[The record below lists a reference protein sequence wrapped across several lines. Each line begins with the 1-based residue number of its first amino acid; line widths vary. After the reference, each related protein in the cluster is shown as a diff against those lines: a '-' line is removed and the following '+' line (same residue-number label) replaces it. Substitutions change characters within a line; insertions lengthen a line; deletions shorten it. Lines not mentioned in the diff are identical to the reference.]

1 MEKNL
6 IRKFSIYSILIIA
19 ILGIVLNLVISYKIE
34 NMVIERSEITTV
46 SWVELHSNN
55 LLKPAWFKNPEYN
68 ESKENFERFYS
79 MIKTEEIGRIKI
91 YNDIGTIIFSD
102 ENGLVGKN
110 FQDNEQLNKALNGSV
125 DVEINRGLE
134 KSENVYERKN
144 YSSLMEI
151 YVPVRS
157 SSGEVYG
164 VIELYQILN
173 IVDKDI
179 IKLQIT
185 IAIIIFLGLFTLYFS
200 LIWIVKD
207 ASETIMKQNLAL
219 IKSHEELKEMNKVKN
234 EFINSMSH
242 ELRTPLNAVIGFSD
256 LMKQKSAGE
265 LNERQEHY
273 VDNILKSGKHLLAI
287 VNDILDM
294 IVLEAGKTELAIN
307 TFPVPSTINE
317 NIERVRSNTEKN
329 NVIISKKID
338 PQLQFIEA
346 DQQKFSQI
354 FCNILDNALK
364 FSKKEGGIVKI
375 IAEKTGDKARFSIS
389 DNGIGIKEENFNKLF
404 KVFQQLDTGISRKY
418 GGTGLGL
425 SISKRLVELHGGKI
439 MVESKYGEGTTF
451 TFELPLLQKK
461 EVKPND

>member
-1 MEKNL
+1 METNL
-6 IRKFSIYSILIIA
+6 IRKFSIYSVLIIA
-19 ILGIVLNLVISYKIE
+19 ILGIVLNVVISSKIE
-34 NMVIERSEITTV
+34 NMVIERSQITTV

-55 LLKPAWFKNPEYN
+55 LLTPVWFNDPDYDKN
-68 ESKENFERFYS
+68 KGNFDRYYS
-79 MIKTEEIGRIKI
+79 MIKTDEITRIKI
-91 YNDIGTIIFSD
+91 FDKFGTIIYSD

-110 FQDNEQLNKALNGSV
+110 YQDNAQLKKALNGLV
-125 DVEINRGLE
+125 EVEINRGLE

-164 VIELYQILN
+164 VIELYQILD
-173 IVDKDI
+173 IVDNEI
-179 IKLQIT
+179 YKLQIT
-185 IAIIIFLGLFTLYFS
+185 IAVIIFLGLFTLYFS

-219 IKSHEELKEMNKVKN
+219 IKSHEELKEMDKVKN

-242 ELRTPLNAVIGFSD
+242 ELRTPLNAIIGFSD
-256 LMKQKSAGE
+256 LMKQKNVGE

-273 VDNILKSGKHLLAI
+273 IDNILKSGKHLLAI

-294 IVLEAGKTELAIN
+294 IVLEAGKTELAISR
-307 TFPVPSTINE
+307 FPVPSTIDE
-317 NIERVRSNTEKN
+317 NIERVRSDTEKN
-329 NVIISKKID
+329 NVIISKEID
-338 PQLQFIEA
+338 PQLEFIEA

-364 FSKKEGGIVKI
+364 FSKKYGGVVNI
-375 IAEKTGDKARFSIS
+375 IAKKTGDKARFSIS

-425 SISKRLVELHGGKI
+425 SISKKLVELHGGKI
-439 MVESKYGEGTTF
+439 SVESKYGEGTTF
-451 TFELPLLQKK
+451 TFELPLVQKK
-461 EVKPND
+461 EAKPND

>member
-1 MEKNL
+1 METNL

-19 ILGIVLNLVISYKIE
+19 ILGIVLNLVISSKIE

-55 LLKPAWFKNPEYN
+55 LLTPVLFKNPDN
-68 ESKENFERFYS
+68 KSKENFERFYS
-79 MIKTEEIGRIKI
+79 TIKTEEIARIKI
-91 YNDIGTIIFSD
+91 FDDIGTIVYSD

-110 FQDNEQLNKALNGSV
+110 FQDNEQLKKALNGSV
-125 DVEINRGLE
+125 EVEINRGLE
-134 KSENVYERKN
+134 KSENVYEREN

-151 YVPVRS
+151 YIPLRS

-164 VIELYQILN
+164 IIELYQILDIIDN
-173 IVDKDI
+173 EI

-219 IKSHEELKEMNKVKN
+219 IKSHEELKEMDKMKN

-256 LMKQKSAGE
+256 LMKQKKAGE

-273 VDNILKSGKHLLAI
+273 IDNILKSGKHLLAI

-294 IVLEAGKTELAIN
+294 IVLEAGKTELAIS
-307 TFPVPSTINE
+307 TFPVPSTIDE

-329 NVIISKKID
+329 NVIIRKEID
-338 PQLQFIEA
+338 PQLEFIEA
-346 DQQKFSQI
+346 DKQKFSQI

-364 FSKKEGGIVKI
+364 FSKKDGGVVNI
-375 IAEKTGDKARFSIS
+375 IAIKTGDKARFSIS
-389 DNGIGIKEENFNKLF
+389 DNGIGIKEENFKKLF

-425 SISKRLVELHGGKI
+425 SISKKLVELHGGKI
-439 MVESKYGEGTTF
+439 SVESKYGKGTTF
-451 TFELPLLQKK
+451 TFELPLVKKK

>member
-1 MEKNL
+1 METNL

-19 ILGIVLNLVISYKIE
+19 ILGIVLNLVISSKIE

-46 SWVELHSNN
+46 SWVELHSDD
-55 LLKPAWFKNPEYN
+55 LLTPVWFENPDYN
-68 ESKENFERFYS
+68 ITREKFERFYS
-79 MIKTEEIGRIKI
+79 MIKTDEITRIKI
-91 YNDIGTIIFSD
+91 FNDIGTIVYSD
-102 ENGLVGKN
+102 ENELVGKN
-110 FQDNEQLNKALNGSV
+110 FQDNEQLKKALKGSV
-125 DVEINRGLE
+125 EVEINRKLE
-134 KSENVYERKN
+134 KNENVYERKN

-164 VIELYQILN
+164 VIELYQILD
-173 IVDKDI
+173 IVDKEI
-179 IKLQIT
+179 FKLQIT
-185 IAIIIFLGLFTLYFS
+185 IAVIIFLGLFTLYFS

-219 IKSHEELKEMNKVKN
+219 IKSHEELKKMDKVKN

-256 LMKQKSAGE
+256 LMKQKTAGE

-273 VDNILKSGKHLLAI
+273 IDNILKSGKHLLAI

-294 IVLEAGKTELAIN
+294 IVLEAGKTELAIS
-307 TFPVPSTINE
+307 TFPVSSTIDE

-329 NVIISKKID
+329 NVIIRKEID
-338 PQLQFIEA
+338 PQLEFIEA

-364 FSKKEGGIVKI
+364 FSKKDGGVVNI
-375 IAEKTGDKARFSIS
+375 IAKKTGDKARFSIS

-425 SISKRLVELHGGKI
+425 SISKKLVDLHGGKI
-439 MVESKYGEGTTF
+439 SVESKYGEGTTF
-451 TFELPLLQKK
+451 TFELPMVHKK
-461 EVKPND
+461 EVKQND

>member
-6 IRKFSIYSILIIA
+6 ITKFSIYSILIIA
-19 ILGIVLNLVISYKIE
+19 ILGIVLNLVISSKIE

-55 LLKPAWFKNPEYN
+55 FLTPALFKNPDYN
-68 ESKENFERFYS
+68 KSNENFERFYS
-79 MIKTEEIGRIKI
+79 MIKTEEIARIKI
-91 YNDIGTIIFSD
+91 YDDIGTIIFSD

-110 FQDNEQLNKALNGSV
+110 FQDNEQLKKALNGSV

-151 YVPVRS
+151 YIPVRS
-157 SSGEVYG
+157 SSSEVYG
-164 VIELYQILN
+164 VIELYQILD
-173 IVDKDI
+173 IVDKEI
-179 IKLQIT
+179 VKLQIT

-273 VDNILKSGKHLLAI
+273 IDNILKSGKHLLAI

-294 IVLEAGKTELAIN
+294 IVLEAGKTELAIS
-307 TFPVPSTINE
+307 TFPVHSTINE

-329 NVIISKKID
+329 NVIISKEID

-364 FSKKEGGIVKI
+364 FSKKDGGVVKI
-375 IAEKTGDKARFSIS
+375 IAEKTGNKARFSIS

-461 EVKPND
+461 EVKPDD

>member
-1 MEKNL
+1 METNL

-19 ILGIVLNLVISYKIE
+19 ILGIVLNLVISSKIE

-55 LLKPAWFKNPEYN
+55 LLTPVLFKNPDN
-68 ESKENFERFYS
+68 KSKENFERFYS
-79 MIKTEEIGRIKI
+79 TIKTEEIARIKI
-91 YNDIGTIIFSD
+91 FDDIGTIVYSD

-110 FQDNEQLNKALNGSV
+110 FQDNEQLKKALNGSV
-125 DVEINRGLE
+125 EVEINRGLE

-164 VIELYQILN
+164 VIELYQILD
-173 IVDKDI
+173 IVDNEI
-179 IKLQIT
+179 YKLQIT
-185 IAIIIFLGLFTLYFS
+185 IAVIIFLGLFTLYFS

-219 IKSHEELKEMNKVKN
+219 IKSHEELKEMDKVKN

-256 LMKQKSAGE
+256 LMKQKNAGE

-273 VDNILKSGKHLLAI
+273 IDNILKSGKHLLAI

-294 IVLEAGKTELAIN
+294 IVIEAGKTELVLS
-307 TFPVPSTINE
+307 TFPVPFAIDE
-317 NIERVRSNTEKN
+317 NIEHVRSSTEKN
-329 NVIISKKID
+329 TVLINKEID
-338 PQLQFIEA
+338 PQLESIEA
-346 DQQKFSQI
+346 DRPKFSQI
-354 FCNILDNALK
+354 LFNILDNALK
-364 FSKKEGGIVKI
+364 FSKKDGGVVNIV
-375 IAEKTGDKARFSIS
+375 ARKTGDKAQFSIS
-389 DNGIGIKEENFNKLF
+389 DNGIGIKEENFKKLF
-404 KVFQQLDTGISRKY
+404 RVFQQLDTGISRKY

-425 SISKRLVELHGGKI
+425 SISKKLVELHGGKI
-439 MVESKYGEGTTF
+439 WVESKYGEGTTF
-451 TFELPLLQKK
+451 TFELPLVQKK
-461 EVKPND
+461 EVKTND

>member
-1 MEKNL
+1 METNL

-19 ILGIVLNLVISYKIE
+19 ILGIVLNLVISSKIE
-34 NMVIERSEITTV
+34 NMVIERTEITTV

-55 LLKPAWFKNPEYN
+55 LLTPAGFKNPDYN
-68 ESKENFERFYS
+68 LTRENFERFYS
-79 MIKTEEIGRIKI
+79 MIKTEEITRIKI
-91 YNDIGTIIFSD
+91 FDDIGTIVYSD

-110 FQDNEQLNKALNGSV
+110 FQDNEQLKKALNGSV
-125 DVEINRGLE
+125 EVEINRGLE

-144 YSSLMEI
+144 YSNLMEI

-157 SSGEVYG
+157 SSGEIYG
-164 VIELYQILN
+164 VIELYQILD
-173 IVDKDI
+173 IVDNEI
-179 IKLQIT
+179 LKLQIT
-185 IAIIIFLGLFTLYFS
+185 IAVIIFLGLFTLYFS

-219 IKSHEELKEMNKVKN
+219 IKSHEELKEMNKLKN

-273 VDNILKSGKHLLAI
+273 IDNILKSGKHLLAI

-294 IVLEAGKTELAIN
+294 IVLEAGKTELAIS
-307 TFPVPSTINE
+307 TFPVLSTIDE

-329 NVIISKKID
+329 NVIISKEID

-364 FSKKEGGIVKI
+364 FSKKDGGVVKI
-375 IAEKTGDKARFSIS
+375 IAEKTRDKARFSIS